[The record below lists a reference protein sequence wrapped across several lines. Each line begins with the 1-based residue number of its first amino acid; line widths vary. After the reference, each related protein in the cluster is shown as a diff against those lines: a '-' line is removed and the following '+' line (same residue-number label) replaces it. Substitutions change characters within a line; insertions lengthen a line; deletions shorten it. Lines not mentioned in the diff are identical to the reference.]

1 MTKFTQIFN
10 GIANDI
16 ESEIMYGDETRVG
29 FDHKLETAI
38 IAWCNQIVP
47 SLEKQRVER
56 YILQRLQYYGVKDV
70 GYLLYE
76 EWEPKKIMG
85 MDWRITLLFKYAQN
99 IFNKLNIANGS
110 TEIIV
115 FIALVITAVSYF
127 ICNSNKPQELEPT
140 KLSQSVQ
147 PPPASIPQYET
158 KTVYPPAT
166 TVNPPVQSTYSDVKY
181 LLILVVSATQQLVIN
196 SLKEK
201 RKIDYENYELLYKGT
216 QYLCQ
221 GIKSDLKSKLDR
233 VDQYS
238 SKDESEYDVY
248 LITIELE
255 QANQGFDKGVNQ
267 LDRYDAFREL
277 PDLDYKV
284 EVSERLKM
292 EAYADFDVYVR

>member
-10 GIANDI
+10 RIATYI
-16 ESEIMYGDETRVG
+16 ESKIIDEDETRVG
-29 FDHKLETAI
+29 FAQKLEMAI
-38 IAWCNQIVP
+38 RAWCSQILP
-47 SLEKQRVER
+47 SSERQIVER
-56 YILQRLQYYGVKDV
+56 YILQRLQYYEIDDV
-70 GYLLYE
+70 GYWLYK
-76 EWEPKKIMG
+76 EWEPKNGI
-85 MDWRITLLFKYAQN
+85 DWEHPFGRRPLFKYAQN

-127 ICNSNKPQELEPT
+127 ICMSNKPQEIEPVE
-140 KLSQSVQ
+140 LPQSVQ
-147 PPPASIPQYET
+147 SNPAQSPRREPTLKY
-158 KTVYPPAT
+158 
-166 TVNPPVQSTYSDVKY
+166 PPVQSTYSDVKY

>member
-10 GIANDI
+10 DIATYI
-16 ESEIMYGDETRVG
+16 ESRIKYEDETRVG
-29 FDHKLETAI
+29 FDQKLQMAI
-38 IAWCNQIVP
+38 RAWCNQLIP
-47 SLEKQRVER
+47 LSEKQRVENH
-56 YILQRLQYYGVKDV
+56 ILQRLQYYEIKDV
-70 GYLLYE
+70 GHWLYE
-76 EWEPKKIMG
+76 EWEPKKLMG
-85 MDWRITLLFKYAQN
+85 LDLRSTLFKYAEN
-99 IFNKLNIANGS
+99 IFSKLNIANGS

-127 ICNSNKPQELEPT
+127 ICMSNKPQEIEHT

-147 PPPASIPQYET
+147 PPPAPIARPEPTLKY
-158 KTVYPPAT
+158 
-166 TVNPPVQSTYSDVKY
+166 PPVQPTYSDVKY

-201 RKIDYENYELLYKGT
+201 REIDYENYELLYKGT

-233 VDQYS
+233 VNQYS

-277 PDLDYKV
+277 PNLALKV

-292 EAYADFDVYVR
+292 GAATDFDVYVR

>member
-10 GIANDI
+10 GIATYI

-29 FDHKLETAI
+29 FDHKLEMAI
-38 IAWCNQIVP
+38 RAWCNQIVP

-56 YILQRLQYYGVKDV
+56 YIVQQLQDYEIKDG

-76 EWEPKKIMG
+76 KLESKNGI
-85 MDWRITLLFKYAQN
+85 DWASTVGIRTLSRYAQK
-99 IFNKLNIANGS
+99 IFNRLDIGNGS

-127 ICNSNKPQELEPT
+127 IYNINKSQELEPV

-147 PPPASIPQYET
+147 SPPAPIARPEPTLKY
-158 KTVYPPAT
+158 
-166 TVNPPVQSTYSDVKY
+166 PPVQSTYSDVKY

-201 RKIDYENYELLYKGT
+201 REIDYENYELLYKGT

-221 GIKSDLKSKLDR
+221 GIKSELKSKLDR
-233 VDQYS
+233 ANQYS

-277 PDLDYKV
+277 TNLDTKV
-284 EVSERLKM
+284 KVSERLKM
-292 EAYADFDVYVR
+292 EAYADFDVYMR